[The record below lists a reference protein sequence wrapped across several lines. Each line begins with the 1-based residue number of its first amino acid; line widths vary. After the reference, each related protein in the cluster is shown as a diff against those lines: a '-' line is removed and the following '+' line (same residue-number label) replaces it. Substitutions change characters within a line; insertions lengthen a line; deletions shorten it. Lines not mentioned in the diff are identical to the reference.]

1 MNRTRFLLALAA
13 AFATFAVLPIAVAA
27 LAVYGW
33 STP

>member
-33 STP
+33 SMP